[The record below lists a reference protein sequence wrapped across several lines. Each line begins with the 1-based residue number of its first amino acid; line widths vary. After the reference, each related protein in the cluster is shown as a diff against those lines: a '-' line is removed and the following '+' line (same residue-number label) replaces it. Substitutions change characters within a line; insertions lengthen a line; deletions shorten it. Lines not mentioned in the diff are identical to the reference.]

1 MKMNFKNIIK
11 NPVAMLKGI
20 AICATLILPAIAK
33 ADPVPVPVNH
43 PTGAAVAIGLQ
54 NQSDNFLESALQSCR
69 ANSPFANIDAPEARD
84 IQLSAKALEMV
95 EYAKRFL
102 GRPYVWGAV
111 GPTSFD
117 CSGFT
122 SYVYRH
128 GAGVDLLRTSSMQ
141 YTMGRQVSVN
151 DLKPGDLLFFSSA
164 RSGKGRV
171 GHVAIV
177 ASVDHENKTCKFIHA
192 STRKGVVYQQF
203 PDNAYYSRNF
213 IGAKRI
219 L

>member
-1 MKMNFKNIIK
+1 MTLKNIIK
-11 NPVAMLKGI
+11 NRVAILKGI
-20 AICATLILPAIAK
+20 ALGATLLLPTLVK
-33 ADPVPVPVNH
+33 ADPIPVPVNH
-43 PTGAAVAIGLQ
+43 PTGVPAAFEIQTL
-54 NQSDNFLESALQSCR
+54 SENFLESALQSCR

-84 IQLSAKALEMV
+84 IQLSEKAQDLV

-128 GAGVDLLRTSSMQ
+128 GVGVDLLRTSSMQ
-141 YTMGRQVSVN
+141 YTMGRHVSVN

-177 ASVDHENKTCKFIHA
+177 ASVDRENNSCKFIHA

-203 PDNAYYSRNF
+203 PDNAYYSKHF

>member
-1 MKMNFKNIIK
+1 MTIK
-11 NPVAMLKGI
+11 NLIKNHASILKGL
-20 AICATLILPAIAK
+20 ALSAALILPSILK
-33 ADPVPVPVNH
+33 ADPVPVPLNH
-43 PTGAAVAIGLQ
+43 PTGVAAAIDLQ
-54 NQSDNFLESALQSCR
+54 PIAGNFIESALQSCR

-84 IQLSAKALEMV
+84 IQLPAKAQEMV

-141 YTMGRQVSVN
+141 YTMGRHVSVN

-177 ASVDHENKTCKFIHA
+177 ASVDRENNTCKFIHA
-192 STRKGVVYQQF
+192 STRKGVVYQNF
-203 PDNAYYSRNF
+203 PDNAYYSKHF